1 VCEREREREREK
13 RKEDIGQ
20 ARLGRLLSGKHG
32 QTGVEIEDK

>member
-1 VCEREREREREK
+1 LRESEKEREK

-20 ARLGRLLSGKHG
+20 ARLGSLLSGKHG